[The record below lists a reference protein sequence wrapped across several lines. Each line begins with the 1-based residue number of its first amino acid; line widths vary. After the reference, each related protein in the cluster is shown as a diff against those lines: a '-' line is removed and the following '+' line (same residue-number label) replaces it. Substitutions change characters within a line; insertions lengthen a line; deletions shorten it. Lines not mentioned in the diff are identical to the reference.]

1 MLVRALRCFAGA
13 NCSMRKGEK
22 RDLKADEANRLI
34 RAGHVEKV
42 GKQAELTEDDKKQAE
57 LTKENEAAENE
68 DKPDDAE

>member
-22 RDLKADEANRLI
+22 RDLKSDEANRLI
-34 RAGHVEKV
+34 RAGHVE
-42 GKQAELTEDDKKQAE
+42 
-57 LTKENEAAENE
+57 KENEAAENE

>member
-42 GKQAELTEDDKKQAE
+42 GKQAELT
-57 LTKENEAAENE
+57 KENEAAENE